1 MYGIPCIM
9 YSKLDNAKLKAKEG
23 EVFVSNVNLSVIVTF
38 RVVGCKGET
47 KGRGRSIKPQQK
59 SALLPLP

>member
-47 KGRGRSIKPQQK
+47 KGRGRSTKPQ
-59 SALLPLP
+59 